1 MDAFKKFKNFLV
13 IYKRI
18 VNLKVSNQFNLSQYL
33 QIFRANLY
41 NMEKVEMQAYLIKEI
56 GLQLH
61 NQIIPN

>member
-61 NQIIPN
+61 NQIILN